1 MNIEK
6 SFLKWVG
13 SKSRLLPQLLPCL
26 PDGKRLIEPFV
37 GAGNVFINTNYD
49 SYILADK
56 NKDLINVYHWLRDD
70 LARLINV
77 TQSLFE
83 SDIDFYEIRHRFN
96 CNITQSFSLDRA
108 AEFIYLNRHCF
119 NGLCRYNQKG
129 EFNVPRGKYKKIYF
143 PKAELIA
150 FSNKLIS
157 QPVTIIASDFANV
170 IKSAGAGDVVYCDP
184 PYISGTKND
193 IFTGYTPH
201 KFNYQVTKLLHDL
214 LVHAV
219 KRGATAIVSNSNNQ
233 VVKGVFSDFKIHEI
247 DAPRS
252 IAANGNRAD
261 AREIIAVL
269 TPDMI

>member
-1 MNIEK
+1 MNTER

-13 SKSRLLPQLLPCL
+13 GKGRILPQLLPHL
-26 PDGKRLIEPFV
+26 PEGKRLIEPFV
-37 GAGNVFINTNYD
+37 GGGSVFINTNYD
-49 SYILADK
+49 SYIIADK
-56 NKDLINVYHWLRDD
+56 NNDLINVYSWLKND
-70 LARLINV
+70 LAGLVNA
-77 TQSLFE
+77 TQALFD
-83 SDIDFYEIRHRFN
+83 SDVNFYEVRSRFN
-96 CNITQSFSLDRA
+96 CQITEASTLDRA

-119 NGLCRYNQKG
+119 NGVCRYNNKG
-129 EFNVPRGKYKKIYF
+129 EFNVPEGKHEQIYF
-143 PKAELIA
+143 PKSELIA

-157 QPVTIIASDFANV
+157 CPVTVMSADFTNV
-170 IKSAGAGDVVYCDP
+170 IKYAGSGDVVYCDP

-201 KFNYQVTKLLHDL
+201 KFNYPVTKLLHDF

-233 VVKGVFSDFKIHEI
+233 IVKGIFSDFEIHEI

-252 IAANGNRAD
+252 VAANGNRKP